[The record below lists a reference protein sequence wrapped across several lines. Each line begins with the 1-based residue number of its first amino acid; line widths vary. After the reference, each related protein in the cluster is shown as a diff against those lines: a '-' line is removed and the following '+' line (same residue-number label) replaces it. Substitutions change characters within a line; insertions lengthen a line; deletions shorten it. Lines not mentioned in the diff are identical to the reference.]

1 MNQISIKIFIAI
13 ISVPI
18 LVISF
23 LIALEI
29 RESLNCKTVK
39 SERNASNQKVLS
51 YEATALKEW
60 NSFPIYAGALE
71 GRDPTPGSGGQI
83 FSNFEEYF
91 QSFYYSKVQKE
102 KEVGYRLVLNYPEC
116 FTLREVVEIQE
127 ILRD

>member
-1 MNQISIKIFIAI
+1 MNQLKIKVFIAV

-18 LVISF
+18 LAISL
-23 LIALEI
+23 LIALEL
-29 RESLNCKTVK
+29 RENLHCKAVHD
-39 SERNASNQKVLS
+39 ERNASNQKVLS
-51 YEATALKEW
+51 YEAMALKEW
-60 NSFPIYAGALE
+60 NSFPIYAGSLE
-71 GRDPTPGSGGQI
+71 GRDPTPGQGGQI

-102 KEVGYRLVLNYPEC
+102 KEIGYRLVLNYPEC